1 MRWNRI
7 GLALL
12 TWQLA
17 AGAAMASDG
26 AMLNA
31 AARAASVERAT
42 SAASASSPASV
53 QLAYDRARDMREA
66 LRTAGP
72 VSATC
77 QVYAVWATRFA
88 DSSTAIADGYDRLS
102 LTRVHAARRSA
113 ATARSKMRGTRGT
126 CHAGSSAVVKPP
138 PTLREPRPG
147 AAFFGEMVARR
158 PAGAT
163 SAELAIDGTVVGP
176 LKLRTDG
183 TAWAR
188 LVAAPGRYNLEV
200 RFRRNGRIIATAV
213 SRRVWLLPTS
223 ARHSVQ
229 PATASSALQNRLRA
243 AAGRF
248 TGISGIWVH
257 DVASGIAGSWNAGAK
272 FPAASTVKLGVM
284 VEAMRRT
291 GARPEQSPLAA
302 DIASIGAW
310 SSNLAPNRLM
320 AAIGGPTGAQAGL
333 VHLGA
338 VHSTYPGN
346 YIVATSAPPVR
357 TVNQPPLRTG
367 RVTTAADM
375 GVAITTIHRAA
386 RGESAALRATGLT
399 LAQARLLLGDLLAS
413 QADGDN
419 LGIVRQGFAGTVPV
433 AQKHGWISNTR
444 NSVTIAYAPNGPV
457 VVVVLTN
464 HAGLTR
470 AQAAVLGSEVVRA
483 IVETAG

>member
-1 MRWNRI
+1 MRNERSVVAVLIWH
-7 GLALL
+7 LA
-12 TWQLA
+12 TG
-17 AGAAMASDG
+17 GALASDAG
-26 AMLNA
+26 MLDA
-31 AARAASVERAT
+31 AARAGSVERA
-42 SAASASSPASV
+42 SAAASASSPASV
-53 QLAYDRARDMREA
+53 QLAYDRARGMREA
-66 LRTAGP
+66 LRAAGA

-77 QVYAVWATRFA
+77 QTYSGWAVRFA
-88 DSSTAIADGYDRLS
+88 DASTAIADGYDRLS
-102 LTRVHAARRSA
+102 STRVRAARAAASSARAKMRSTRSA
-113 ATARSKMRGTRGT
+113 
-126 CHAGSSAVVKPP
+126 CHAGSSAVVNQP

-147 AAFFGEMVARR
+147 AAFFGQMIARR

-163 SAELAIDGTVVGP
+163 SAELAIDGSVVGP
-176 LKLRTDG
+176 LQLRSDG

-200 RFRRNGRIIATAV
+200 RFRRSGRVIATAV

-229 PATASSALQNRLRA
+229 PPTASSALQNRLRA
-243 AAGRF
+243 SAARF
-248 TGISGIWVH
+248 SGISGIWVH
-257 DVASGIAGSWNAGAK
+257 DVASGVAGSWNAGAK

-291 GARPEQSPLAA
+291 GARPEQSPLAV
-302 DIASIGAW
+302 DIAAIGAW

-320 AAIGGPTGAQAGL
+320 NAIGGPSGAQAGL
-333 VHLGA
+333 VRLGA

-346 YIVATSAPPVR
+346 YIVATSAPPV
-357 TVNQPPLRTG
+357 TSVNQPPLRTS

-386 RGESAALRATGLT
+386 RGELAALRTTGMT
-399 LAQARLLLGDLLAS
+399 VAQARLLLGNLLAS
-413 QADGDN
+413 EADGDN
-419 LGIVRQGFAGTVPV
+419 LGIVRQGFAAAIPV

-444 NSVTIAYAPNGPV
+444 HSVAIAFAPSGPV

-470 AQAAVLGSEVVRA
+470 TQAAVLGSDVVRA
-483 IVETAG
+483 IVEAAG